1 LMSLSSFREN
11 YVSYE
16 QLTAQLHAWVEAYPE
31 VVSLLSIGKSAEG
44 RDIWTLVIGRDPK
57 RVRPSAWVDGNM
69 HASELC
75 GSSVSLALAEDLIR
89 LHTKQENLRNLPRTV
104 TKTLD
109 DVLFYITPRLCPDG
123 AEAVLQTGQYVRSNP
138 RDNRVNKS
146 RSYWKCQDVNNDGLA
161 LLMRKKD
168 LTGEFVESQEHPNVM
183 LPRQL
188 EDDGPFYKVYPEGVI
203 ENFDGTHIPSPYFL
217 SDNDTDLNRNFPW
230 SWMPEPEQV
239 GAGAYP
245 LSEPESRAVADFF
258 GQHPEIFAWLNLH
271 TFGGVYI
278 RPLGHDSDKK
288 MDPFDLAIFHQVEEW
303 CEAFGKYPT
312 VSGFEEF
319 LYEPEKPLHGDMVDF
334 AYHQRGCISYVCELW
349 DLFHQLGFERQ
360 RPFVKHY
367 SNLDRKGLLTLAR
380 WDEEHNKRRIFG
392 AWRPHHHPQLGEVE
406 VGGIDARV
414 GVSNPPYEKL
424 NEICEQQSAAFLRV
438 AAMAPRLHTRL
449 EVEALQPGLTR
460 LTLHLE
466 NHGYLP
472 TYILGSARALP
483 WNEPLT
489 AVAQTVGCALLNVK
503 EHRREIGHLEG
514 WGRGRYGSP
523 SALAFQRSQG
533 NVSSA
538 QLTWLISGEGT
549 VSLRV
554 GACRVGFVQLTAK
567 I

>member
-1 LMSLSSFREN
+1 MTLSSFREK
-11 YVSYE
+11 YLTYE
-16 QLTAQLHAWVEAYPE
+16 QLTAQLISWVEAYPD
-31 VVSLLSIGKSAEG
+31 VVSLLSLGKRAEG
-44 RDIWTLVIGRDPK
+44 RDIWTLVIGPDPK

-75 GSSVSLALAEDLIR
+75 GSSVALALAEDLIL
-89 LHTKQENLRNLPRTV
+89 LHAKQENPRNLPRTV
-104 TKTLD
+104 VKTLG

-123 AEAVLQTGQYVRSNP
+123 AEAVLTTGQYVRSNP
-138 RDNRVNKS
+138 RDNRVNRS
-146 RSYWKCQDVNNDGLA
+146 HSYWKCQDVNNDGLA
-161 LLMRKKD
+161 LLMRKQD
-168 LTGEFVESQEHPNVM
+168 PTGEFVESQEYPGVM

-188 EDDGPFYKVYPEGVI
+188 EDDGPFFKLYPEGII
-203 ENFDGTHIPSPYFL
+203 ENFNGTRIPDPYFL

-239 GAGAYP
+239 GAGAFP
-245 LSEPESRAVADFF
+245 LSEPESRAVVEFF
-258 GQHPEIFAWLNLH
+258 TKHPEIFSWLNLH

-278 RPLGHDSDKK
+278 RPLGHASDKK
-288 MDPFDLAIFHQVEEW
+288 MDPFDLAVFHQVEEW
-303 CEAFGKYPT
+303 CETFGKYPT

-319 LYEPEKPLHGDMVDF
+319 LYEPEKPLHGDMADF
-334 AYHQRGCISYVCELW
+334 GYHQRGCIAYVCELW
-349 DLFHQLGFERQ
+349 DIFQQLGIERH

-367 SNLDRKGLLTLAR
+367 SNLDRKDLLRLVT
-380 WDEEHNKRRIFG
+380 WDEEHNQKRIF
-392 AWRPHHHPQLGEVE
+392 RPWSPHTHAQLGAVE
-406 VGGIDARV
+406 VGGVDTRV

-438 AAMAPRLHTRL
+438 AAMAPSLRTHLVT
-449 EVEALQPGLTR
+449 EALQPGLTR
-460 LTLHLE
+460 LTLHVE

-472 TYILGSARALP
+472 TFGLGSARALP

-489 AVAQTVGCALLNVK
+489 AVAQTTGCALLNPN
-503 EHRREIGHLEG
+503 EHLREIGHLEG
-514 WGRGRYGSP
+514 WGRGRFGSP
-523 SALAFQRSQG
+523 SSLGYQRSQG

-554 GACRVGFVQLTAK
+554 GACRVGFVELTAK